1 MTRGLARRR
10 ILVVEDEALIAMDLE
25 WTLRQSGCE
34 VVGPV
39 ATLGDAVRAAAT
51 EHPLDGAIL
60 DVNLGRER
68 VFPVADLL
76 ADRGRAVPVP
86 HRLRAR
92 DPAGPAPRPRHR
104 QQAVP
109 RRALLRL
116 LAKAVGE
123 TS

>member
-1 MTRGLARRR
+1 VTRGLARRR

-39 ATLGDAVRAAAT
+39 ATLGDAVRAVAT

-76 ADRGRAVPVP
+76 ADRGVPFLFLTGYE
-86 HRLRAR
+86 REIL
-92 DPAGPAPRPRHR
+92 PARHR
-104 QQAVP
+104 D
-109 RRALLRL
+109 RATANKPYRAEHVLRL